1 MKEADLR
8 KWHRSLG
15 IILVLFIILQAGSG
29 LLISIGQIGTSHSH
43 ADSEIVA
50 HAGPH
55 EEGKFIIKT
64 SLSFIH
70 HGAGV
75 VGLIYRIL
83 LGSGILGMSIT
94 GSMIYFKIRARNKR
108 EEK

>member
-15 IILVLFIILQAGSG
+15 IIFVLFIILQAGSG

-70 HGAGV
+70 HATKTNIV
-75 VGLIYRIL
+75 VTISRQIL
-83 LGSGILGMSIT
+83 VSGSG
-94 GSMIYFKIRARNKR
+94 A
-108 EEK
+108 